1 MEGSWRTQGTFI
13 GLRQQ
18 GDLRPVGAEAQ
29 PDCVCRLKPGERD
42 SSWARADYCAKWINH
57 WTSHCAGDFCVP
69 LISLSVRSSPHVRI
83 GSLVQGPALG
93 RAVAVAAQL
102 RASLPADVLLSLLR
116 HADPDIRANACR
128 CACRRPGLIVAMI
141 DLLEDLNP
149 AVARSAAC
157 ALGQMGRIEARPMLA
172 GLLREE
178 PSEEV
183 IDAVSA
189 VADEEC
195 MVLLGRIAR
204 SKPALSD
211 ATLNALENIDHD
223 RASAIAAAIRGQGS
237 AMT

>member
-1 MEGSWRTQGTFI
+1 VPEQSAALRGLAVI
-13 GLRQQ
+13 GGR
-18 GDLRPVGAEAQ
+18 DAAQ
-29 PDCVCRLKPGERD
+29 AVSRL
-42 SSWARADYCAKWINH
+42 I
-57 WTSHCAGDFCVP
+57 
-69 LISLSVRSSPHVRI
+69 VRR
-83 GSLVQGPALG
+83 LVQGPALG